1 MCKFSFL
8 FVKEDF
14 FVIFFSSLN
23 SVRVYANNGMCF
35 RSMASNIA
43 KFGGG
48 KVKKWSWNQDKVL
61 ELRPKN

>member
-14 FVIFFSSLN
+14 FVIFFSNLN

-35 RSMASNIA
+35 CSMASNIA

-48 KVKKWSWNQDKVL
+48 KVKKWSWN
-61 ELRPKN
+61 